1 LFDLPRID
9 ECVVVFLYLERLAAR
24 GGIEYLSAAASNKKP
39 PAKASREAIFILI
52 SGKLPP
58 GGIILVNG
66 RPRR

>member
-1 LFDLPRID
+1 MNVSL
-9 ECVVVFLYLERLAAR
+9 FLYLERLAAP

-39 PAKASREAIFILI
+39 PAKSSRGAIFILI

-66 RPRR
+66 LPRR

>member
-1 LFDLPRID
+1 MNVSL
-9 ECVVVFLYLERLAAR
+9 FLYLERLAAP

-66 RPRR
+66 LPRR